1 VLLRQQNLR
10 WTVSAM
16 YVQSLERYM
25 TNQQQRGPRSHCGT
39 SGRDMQMACRL
50 RVRRHWGILAK
61 DHDRQHIIADFT
73 DIEVLGRPVPM
84 YPQNPRTGSLGAS
97 ILIMEGFMIQKTQ
110 IFDRVSCG
118 IFPPTRLP
126 LSWTAFLRLKD
137 GFQVTI
143 STWRSCRSG
152 CGGVLRP

>member
-1 VLLRQQNLR
+1 M
-10 WTVSAM
+10 SS
-16 YVQSLERYM
+16 QSSKTLGNPSE
-25 TNQQQRGPRSHCGT
+25 
-39 SGRDMQMACRL
+39 
-50 RVRRHWGILAK
+50 K

-97 ILIMEGFMIQKTQ
+97 ILIMGGFMIQKTQ
-110 IFDRVSCG
+110 TFDRASCG
-118 IFPPTRLP
+118 IFLSTQLP

-143 STWRSCRSG
+143 STWRGLPLWSFLSLERKR
-152 CGGVLRP
+152 GGTQIAVKL